1 MTLSASMVKELREFA
16 DFDNQKQWEII
27 KKDFTDWEITMGN
40 KNRELS
46 NNELLNRDYYR
57 GRFVNKINKTI
68 KFNWEI

>member
-1 MTLSASMVKELREFA
+1 MVKELREFA

-57 GRFVNKINKTI
+57 GRFVNKVNKTI